1 MTDLGLFR
9 GRRLRPE
16 ELVDVVRKRAGVELL
31 AGFERLVEARGAVSY
46 QGEVPIASGSHLAEA
61 HLIRQQPGAELTW
74 ETARVGHDLGG
85 RDVVFVFPMAM
96 GNGSP
101 LPQPSGQFDL
111 HLNGRRILG
120 FTLSK
125 DSQRWS
131 GAGCCLYFDVRLGRA
146 TAFGASLTLDEQLRD
161 EAVFVDGMA
170 LLSVAPELL
179 APGQP
184 ARLRVVP
191 VQRQRSRR
199 WFRLGRPL
207 HPFLTDHLEPGL
219 SALLTRRR
227 PPRVGDYQLLFG
239 DLHAHSA
246 ESLLRDDD
254 GCGEGSR
261 EELFT
266 FARDVAG
273 LDVFCLS
280 EHDWQ
285 MNEQD
290 WKDLTETSDR
300 FDAPGSFVTL
310 PGYEWTSPSYGHRNV
325 YLRDSGAAM
334 FPSTGPGVPV
344 NSIAEGAPTPA
355 DLWRHLD
362 EQGVEAITVPHHM
375 SVAMFPLSLE
385 HFHHRGYDRVAEIY
399 SCWGD
404 SLEHHRPVSTYAER
418 VPELAFI
425 HALRSG
431 HRVGFLASSDAHDG
445 YPGVA
450 QGKASHPHLFH
461 DLGSGRVAVLA
472 DGHDR
477 QAVFDAIRA
486 RRCYALTGPR
496 IIVDM
501 SLEGHPMGSEVDA
514 AQLPS
519 SPQLRLDLATE
530 AMLDRVDIYRD
541 GWRVDTIVL
550 SGRRQQL
557 TWTDPRPLPDR
568 DVSYFAK
575 VTRVDQECAW
585 TSPIWV
591 NRPTRRPAAT
601 SAATPSQ

>member
-1 MTDLGLFR
+1 VTEITDLGLFS

-16 ELVDVVRKRAGVELL
+16 ELVDVVRRRTGVQLL
-31 AGFERLVEARGAVSY
+31 AGFERLVEARGQASY
-46 QGEVPIASGSHLAEA
+46 DGVVPIASASHLTDA
-61 HLIRQQPGAELTW
+61 HLIRQEPGAELTW
-74 ETARVGHDLGG
+74 ETARVGDHAGG
-85 RDVVFVFPMAM
+85 HDVVFIFPMAM

-111 HLNGRRILG
+111 YLNDRRILA
-120 FTLSK
+120 FTLTK
-125 DSQRWS
+125 DSQRWL
-131 GAGCCLYFDVRLGRA
+131 GEGCCLYFDLRQVRA
-146 TAFGASLTLDEQLRD
+146 TAFGAALTLDEQLRE

-170 LLSVAPELL
+170 LLSVPPGLL
-179 APGQP
+179 PPGRP

-191 VQRQRSRR
+191 VQRLPSRR

-219 SALLTRRR
+219 SALLTPKR
-227 PPRVGDYQLLFG
+227 PPRVGDHQLLFG

-246 ESLLRDDD
+246 ESLARDGD

-261 EELFT
+261 EELFA

-273 LDVFCLS
+273 LDLFCLS

-285 MNEQD
+285 MNDRD
-290 WKDLTETSDR
+290 WKELTAVSDR
-300 FDAPGSFVTL
+300 FDEPGRFVTV

-325 YLRDSGAAM
+325 YFRDAGAAM
-334 FPSTGPGVPV
+334 FGSVGLGVPV
-344 NSIAEGAPTPA
+344 NRILDEAPRPT

-362 EQGVEAITVPHHM
+362 DQGVAAITVPHHM

-385 HFHHRGYDRVAEIY
+385 QFHHPGYDRAAEIY

-425 HALRSG
+425 HAIRQG
-431 HRVGFLASSDAHDG
+431 HRVGFLASSDSHDG

-472 DGHDR
+472 DRQDR
-477 QAVFDAIRA
+477 HAVFEALAA

-501 SLEGHPMGSEVDA
+501 SLDGHPMGSEVDA
-514 AQLPS
+514 ADLPAR
-519 SPQLRLDLATE
+519 PAIHLDLATE
-530 AMLDRVDIYRD
+530 AMLDRVDIYRN

-550 SGRRQQL
+550 SGRRQEL
-557 TWTDPRPLPDR
+557 SWTDPDPQPGG

-575 VTRVDQECAW
+575 ISRADQECAW

-591 NRPTRRPAAT
+591 NRPTD
-601 SAATPSQ
+601 

>member
-1 MTDLGLFR
+1 MAEITDLGLFS

-16 ELVDVVRKRAGVELL
+16 ELVDVVRRRTGIHLL
-31 AGFERLVEARGAVSY
+31 AGFDRLVEARGAVSY
-46 QGEVPIASGSHLAEA
+46 EGVVPIASASHLADA
-61 HLIRQQPGAELTW
+61 HLIRQEPGAELTW
-74 ETARVGHDLGG
+74 ETARVAHPLEGTG
-85 RDVVFVFPMAM
+85 VVFIFPMAM

-101 LPQPSGQFDL
+101 LPQPGGQFDL
-111 HLNGRRILG
+111 YLNDRRILG
-120 FTLSK
+120 FTLTK
-125 DSQRWS
+125 DSQRWL
-131 GAGCCLYFDVRLGRA
+131 GEGCSLYFDVRQIRA
-146 TAFGASLTLDEQLRD
+146 TAFGASLTLDEKLRD
-161 EAVFVDGMA
+161 ESVFVDGMG

-179 APGQP
+179 QPGQP
-184 ARLRVVP
+184 ARLRVVS
-191 VQRQRSRR
+191 VQRRPSRR

-219 SALLTRRR
+219 SALLTSKR
-227 PPRVGDYQLLFG
+227 PPQVGEYQLLFG

-246 ESLLRDDD
+246 QSLLRDGD

-261 EELFT
+261 EELFA
-266 FARDVAG
+266 FARDVSG
-273 LDVFCLS
+273 LDLFCLS

-285 MNEQD
+285 MHDQD
-290 WKDLTETSDR
+290 WKDLTATSDR
-300 FDAPGSFVTL
+300 FDEPGRFATI

-325 YLRDSGAAM
+325 YFRDTGAAM
-334 FPSTGPGVPV
+334 FPSVGPGVPV
-344 NSIAEGAPTPA
+344 NRIQDAAPRPT

-362 EQGVEAITVPHHM
+362 EEGIEALTVPHHM

-385 HFHHRGYDRVAEIY
+385 QFHHPDYDRVAEIY

-425 HALRSG
+425 HAIRQG
-431 HRVGFLASSDAHDG
+431 HRVGFLASSDSHDG

-472 DGHDR
+472 DSHDR
-477 QAVFDAIRA
+477 HAVFEAIKA

-514 AQLPS
+514 GQLPAR
-519 SPQLRLDLATE
+519 PALHFDLATE
-530 AMLDRVDIYRD
+530 AMLDRVDIYRN

-550 SGRRQQL
+550 SGRRQEL
-557 TWTDPRPLPDR
+557 SWTDPEPVPDGP
-568 DVSYFAK
+568 VSYFAK
-575 VTRVDQECAW
+575 ITRGDHESAW
-585 TSPIWV
+585 TSPIWI
-591 NRPTRRPAAT
+591 NRSP
-601 SAATPSQ
+601 

>member
-1 MTDLGLFR
+1 VTEITDLGLFS

-16 ELVDVVRKRAGVELL
+16 ELVDVVRRRTGINLL
-31 AGFERLVEARGAVSY
+31 AGFERLVGAKGEVAY
-46 QGEVPIASGSHLAEA
+46 QGVVPIASASHLADA
-61 HLIRQQPGAELTW
+61 HLIRQEPGAELTW
-74 ETARVGHDLGG
+74 ETARVGDDAGG
-85 RDVVFVFPMAM
+85 QDVVFIFPMAM

-111 HLNGRRILG
+111 YLNDRRILG
-120 FTLSK
+120 FTLTK
-125 DSQRWS
+125 DSQRWL
-131 GAGCCLYFDVRLGRA
+131 GEGCCLYFDVRQIRA
-146 TAFGASLTLDEQLRD
+146 TAFGASLTLDEKLRD

-170 LLSVAPELL
+170 LLSVPPELL
-179 APGQP
+179 QPGRP

-191 VQRQRSRR
+191 VQRRPSRR

-219 SALLTRRR
+219 SALLTTKR
-227 PPRVGDYQLLFG
+227 PPQVGNYQLLVG
-239 DLHAHSA
+239 DLHAHSSD
-246 ESLLRDDD
+246 SLLRDGD

-261 EELFT
+261 EELFA
-266 FARDVAG
+266 FARDIAG
-273 LDVFCLS
+273 LDLFCLS

-285 MNEQD
+285 MNEED
-290 WKDLTETSDR
+290 WKELTATSDQ
-300 FDAPGSFVTL
+300 FDEPGRFVTL

-325 YLRDSGAAM
+325 YFRDSGAAM
-334 FPSTGPGVPV
+334 FPSVGPGVPV
-344 NSIAEGAPTPA
+344 NRILDEAPRPP

-362 EQGVEAITVPHHM
+362 DQGTEAITVPHHM

-385 HFHHRGYDRVAEIY
+385 HFHHPGYDRAAEIY

-404 SLEHHRPVSTYAER
+404 SLEHHRPVSSYAER

-425 HALRSG
+425 HAVRQG
-431 HRVGFLASSDAHDG
+431 RRVGFLASSDSHDG
-445 YPGVA
+445 YPGFA

-472 DGHDR
+472 DSPDR
-477 QAVFDAIRA
+477 HAVFEALQA

-501 SLEGHPMGSEVDA
+501 SLEGHPMGSEIDA
-514 AQLPS
+514 GQLPS
-519 SPQLRLDLATE
+519 SPRLHLALATE
-530 AMLDRVDIYRD
+530 AMLDRVDIYRN

-550 SGRRQQL
+550 SGRRQEL
-557 TWTDPRPLPDR
+557 TWTDPAPAPDG

-575 VTRVDQECAW
+575 ITRVDHECAW

-591 NRPTRRPAAT
+591 NGSSR
-601 SAATPSQ
+601 

>member
-1 MTDLGLFR
+1 VAEITDLGLFS
-9 GRRLRPE
+9 GRRLRPD
-16 ELVDVVRKRAGVELL
+16 ELVDAVRKRTGVELL
-31 AGFERLVEARGAVSY
+31 AGFERLIEAKGAFSY
-46 QGEVPIASGSHLAEA
+46 QGEGPIASASHLSEA
-61 HLIRQQPGAELTW
+61 HVIRQESGVELTW
-74 ETARVGHDLGG
+74 ETAPVAEYASGQAT
-85 RDVVFVFPMAM
+85 VFVFPMAM

-111 HLNGRRILG
+111 YLNDQRILG
-120 FTLSK
+120 FTLTK
-125 DSQRWS
+125 DSQRWYGS
-131 GAGCCLYFDVRLGRA
+131 GCCLYFDVRLGRA
-146 TAFGASLTLDEQLRD
+146 TAFGTSLTLDEQIRD

-179 APGQP
+179 RRGQS

-219 SALLTRRR
+219 SALLNSKR
-227 PPRVGDYQLLFG
+227 PPQVGDYQLLFG
-239 DLHAHSA
+239 DLHAHST
-246 ESLLRDDD
+246 ESLLRDND
-254 GCGEGSR
+254 GCGEGFR
-261 EELFT
+261 EELFA
-266 FARDVAG
+266 FARDIAG

-285 MNEQD
+285 MNDWD
-290 WKDLTETSDR
+290 WKELTATSDR
-300 FDAPGSFVTL
+300 FDEPGRFVTL

-325 YLRDSGAAM
+325 YFRDSGAAM
-334 FPSTGPGVPV
+334 FSSVGPGVPV
-344 NSIAEGAPTPA
+344 NSIIDEAPRPS

-385 HFHHRGYDRVAEIY
+385 YFHHSGYDRVAEIY

-425 HALRSG
+425 HAVRRG
-431 HRVGFLASSDAHDG
+431 HRVGFLASSDSHDG

-450 QGKASHPHLFH
+450 QGKTSHPHLFH
-461 DLGSGRVAVLA
+461 DLGSGRIAVLA
-472 DGHDR
+472 DSQDR
-477 QAVFDAIRA
+477 HAVFDALRA

-501 SLEGHPMGSEVDA
+501 SLEGHPMGSEIDA
-514 AQLPS
+514 EQLPS
-519 SPQLRLDLATE
+519 SPQLHLDLATE
-530 AMLDRVDIYRD
+530 GMLDRVDIYRN
-541 GWRVDTIVL
+541 GWCVDTIVL
-550 SGRRQQL
+550 SGRQQQL
-557 TWTDPRPLPDR
+557 TWTDPEPQPNRA
-568 DVSYFAK
+568 VSYFAK
-575 VTRVDQECAW
+575 ITRADQECAW
-585 TSPIWV
+585 TSPIWI
-591 NRPTRRPAAT
+591 NASTR
-601 SAATPSQ
+601 